1 MLLKSCINMDNTKIK
16 EVITCFIS
24 FGMVHLLSM
33 HLDYEPIFA
42 PKSMS
47 RITANAFDNVFL

>member
-1 MLLKSCINMDNTKIK
+1 MDNTKIK

-33 HLDYEPIFA
+33 HLHYEPIFA
-42 PKSMS
+42 PISMS